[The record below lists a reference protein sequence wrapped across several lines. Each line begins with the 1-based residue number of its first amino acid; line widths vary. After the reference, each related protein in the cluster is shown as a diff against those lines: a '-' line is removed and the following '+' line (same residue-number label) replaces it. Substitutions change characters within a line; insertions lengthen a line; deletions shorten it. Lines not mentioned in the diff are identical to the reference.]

1 MNRKSQII
9 DFAGMQ
15 FGNSRRVQLP
25 RNHNW
30 KVRRQVKNRL
40 GVARN
45 LRTVFG
51 NILGLF

>member
-9 DFAGMQ
+9 DFEGMK
-15 FGNSRRVQLP
+15 FGANRRAQIP
-25 RNHNW
+25 RNRNW

-45 LRTVFG
+45 LRTVFS
-51 NILGLF
+51 NILGMF